1 VLKNKLTHYCTLVF
15 LIILLACSSRSKPEL
30 SIAKIDLPELRKKG
44 VLTMLTENSST
55 SYYIYRENELGFEY
69 EILKDF
75 AQHLG
80 LKLQVKVVSD
90 SKKFSNFLNDG
101 EGDIIACN
109 YVVTRNRKRIHEFS
123 TPYLKT
129 RQVLVQQKPN
139 GWEQMDPQEI
149 KSQMITDPVALKNRT
164 IYVRN
169 NSSYYQRLVNLQQE
183 IGDTIF
189 LRELEGD
196 PVAEDYISGVAS
208 GKLPLTVV
216 EENIAKVSAKDNPQ
230 IDISTVISFS
240 QSIAFGLRKT
250 SPQLKKRLDLWLKT
264 YINSTRYNELITR
277 YFGSDIFKSEIDK
290 QSGDMKIVNGAIS
303 PYDNIFKEKAQKH
316 GEDWIL
322 LAAIAHQESRF
333 NPNAIGPGGAYGMM
347 QFMPISGP
355 QYGVFRDSGP
365 DEQIEGGMKLMKKL
379 LLRYAKVPQRED
391 QIKFALA
398 AYNAGYCHVDDAMK
412 LAGKNG
418 LNPYIWKDNVEVMI
432 RNLSKPEYYRDQA
445 AQCGAY
451 RGHAPDYAQSVYS
464 KYIKWKE
471 QIR

>member
-1 VLKNKLTHYCTLVF
+1 
-15 LIILLACSSRSKPEL
+15 
-30 SIAKIDLPELRKKG
+30 
-44 VLTMLTENSST
+44 
-55 SYYIYRENELGFEY
+55 LGFEY

-75 AQHLG
+75 ATHLG

-90 SKKFSNFLNDG
+90 AKKFNSFLNDG

-109 YVVTRNRKRIHEFS
+109 YVVTRNRKRMHEFS
-123 TPYLKT
+123 IPYFNTK
-129 RQVLVQQKPN
+129 QVLVQQKPN
-139 GWEQMDPQEI
+139 GWEHMTPDEI
-149 KSQMITDPVALKNRT
+149 KRYMITDPVALKNRT

-183 IGDTIF
+183 IGDTIY
-189 LRELEGD
+189 LREIEGD
-196 PVAEDYISGVAS
+196 PVAEDYISAVAKGS
-208 GKLPLTVV
+208 LPLTVA

-250 SPQLKKRLDLWLKT
+250 SPQLKKRLDNWLKS
-264 YINSTRYNELITR
+264 YLKSTRYNELVSR
-277 YFGSDIFKSEIDK
+277 YFGPDIFQNPTEKEEEGTQLAS
-290 QSGDMKIVNGAIS
+290 GAIS
-303 PYDNIFKEKAQKH
+303 PYDQIFKDKAKKY
-316 GEDWIL
+316 GEDWLL

-333 NPNAIGPGGAYGMM
+333 NPNAVGLGGAYGLM

-355 QYGVFRDSGP
+355 QYNVYPDSSP
-365 DEQIEGGMKLMKKL
+365 EEQIEGGMKMMKEL
-379 LLRYAKVPQRED
+379 LKKYAKVPQRED

-398 AYNAGYCHVDDAMK
+398 AYNAGYCHIDDAMK

-432 RNLSKPEYYRDQA
+432 RNLSKPTYYRDNA
-445 AQCGAY
+445 VQCGAY
-451 RGHAPDYAQSVYS
+451 RGHAPDYAQSVYL

-471 QIR
+471 QIK